1 MITIECTRACDL
13 ARPVVCE
20 TLRQPLFAGDCEAHR
35 FAACVTR
42 EGAPVTLAGC
52 EAAGYFIRADG
63 ATVLLQGSVENATA
77 AVTLNRAC
85 YEVPGCFSLVL
96 RLTSPAGARQ
106 TILAL
111 QGTVARTS
119 TDAVVDP
126 AQVIPSLDDLLAQ
139 IAQLESAAD
148 RAAAA
153 AEDAE
158 SLCDELRTARDTGA
172 FTGRGLTILG
182 RVAAES
188 DLASVASPQTG
199 DAWAVGDAP
208 PYRIFVYDGL
218 HGTWVDHGTL
228 QSEAITVNGIAPEG
242 GNVALTASD
251 VPLGDGSVASAL
263 TAAAARCT
271 PTLLWSG
278 AWSSGTIAVPG
289 IGGWKLLQ
297 VTTGVGSALCLA
309 NVNVQGLGSAVNAGQ
324 HRTVGV
330 RFTVEGD
337 SCTLITAHYVNHAD
351 GSAHGALTDTA
362 VTAIYGLI
370 RKEE

>member
-1 MITIECTRACDL
+1 MTIDCTRACDL
-13 ARPVVCE
+13 ARPILRE
-20 TLRQPLFAGDCEAHR
+20 TLRPPLFAGDCEAHR
-35 FAACVTR
+35 FAVCVTR
-42 EGAPVTLAGC
+42 DGAPIDLTGC

-63 ATVLLQGSVENATA
+63 ATVLLRGSAEGDTA
-77 AVTLNRAC
+77 AVTLDRAC
-85 YEVPGCFSLVL
+85 YEIPGCFSLVL
-96 RLTSPAGARQ
+96 RVTTPAGARL
-106 TILAL
+106 TVLAL

-139 IAQLESAAD
+139 IAALESATD

-153 AEDAE
+153 ADDAQA
-158 SLCDELRTARDTGA
+158 LCDELRTARDAGA

-182 RVAAES
+182 HAASET

-218 HGTWVDHGTL
+218 HGVWVDHGTL

-242 GNVALTASD
+242 GNIALTASD
-251 VPLGDGSVASAL
+251 VPLGDGSVASAI

-289 IGGWKLLQ
+289 VGAWKLLQ

-337 SCTLITAHYVNHAD
+337 SCTLVTAHYVNHAD
-351 GSAHGALTDTA
+351 GSAHGAITDTA